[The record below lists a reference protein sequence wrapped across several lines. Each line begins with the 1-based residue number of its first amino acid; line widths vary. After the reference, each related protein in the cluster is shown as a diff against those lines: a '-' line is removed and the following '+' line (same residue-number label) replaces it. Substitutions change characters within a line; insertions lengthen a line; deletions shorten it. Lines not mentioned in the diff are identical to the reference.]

1 MKDPEVS
8 CATEHF
14 LETPQINKEPNHIA
28 IFFFLRTINLKI
40 FGKNHKE

>member
-28 IFFFLRTINLKI
+28 IFFF
-40 FGKNHKE
+40 